1 MSQPP
6 TTRRRVD
13 PRAERAARTVLA
25 GSRPRLLRQP
35 AANAVVNERRRDP
48 RAVHEAALVQRQP
61 RPRYDW
67 TRDTASAGTPS
78 AAGVFVAAVP
88 AIPLQVIAEPAYLV
102 LAMLDRP
109 GGEVSEHDRQVIA
122 AARLLADGGS
132 DGGGSGNGGGAVVT
146 VSTGSGE
153 ALAEAG
159 SDRHVALPDGWADDY
174 VPERRAAATLAL
186 MTALSPRHVLFP
198 DSADG
203 GDVARRVAATAG
215 ERLFAGVQGLGP
227 DRATRQS
234 AGGSRETGHR
244 PTTLMTVAADAFAP
258 LDGVRHEARPL
269 DLATPLVAGEE
280 ILPRLGGARR
290 LAVDPDAL
298 SLSETDFILSAGNGV
313 TDWRSFAEL
322 GEALGATR
330 AGSRVVCDAGHLP
343 RDRQVGASGTVVGA
357 RCYLAFGIAGAP
369 QHLQG
374 ITGVRHVIAVNTD
387 LHAEMIKR
395 ADLSIVADA
404 QAVMPALIRLIRE
417 RRHA

>member
-1 MSQPP
+1 MSQPSP
-6 TTRRRVD
+6 TRRRVD
-13 PRAERAARTVLA
+13 PRAERAARTDLT
-25 GSRPRLLRQP
+25 GPRPRLLRLP
-35 AANAVVNERRRDP
+35 VAAATNERRRDP
-48 RAVHEAALVQRQP
+48 RAIRAAALVQRQP

-67 TRDTASAGTPS
+67 TLDAASAGTAPAVGIAT
-78 AAGVFVAAVP
+78 AATP
-88 AIPLQVIAEPAYLV
+88 TIPLKVIAEPAYLI

-109 GGEVSEHDRQVIA
+109 GGEVSDHDRQVIT
-122 AARLLADGGS
+122 AARLLADA
-132 DGGGSGNGGGAVVT
+132 GGGAVVT
-146 VSTGSGE
+146 VCTGSGE

-174 VPERRAAATLAL
+174 VPERRAAAASAL
-186 MTALSPRHVLFP
+186 MAALSPRHILFP
-198 DSADG
+198 DSPDG
-203 GDVARRVAATAG
+203 ADVARRVAAAAG
-215 ERLFAGVQGLGP
+215 ERLFAGVQSLAP

-234 AGGSRETGHR
+234 AGGSLETGHR
-244 PTTLMTVAADAFAP
+244 PTRLMTVAADAFAP
-258 LDGVRHEARPL
+258 LDGVLHEARPL
-269 DLATPLVAGEE
+269 DLAAPVTAGEE
-280 ILPRLGGARR
+280 VLPRLGGARR

-298 SLSETDFILSAGNGV
+298 SLTETDFIVSAGNGV

-343 RDRQVGASGTVVGA
+343 RERQVGASGTVVSA

-404 QAVMPALIRLIRE
+404 QAIMPALIRLIRE

>member
-1 MSQPP
+1 MSQPS
-6 TTRRRVD
+6 TIRRRVD
-13 PRAERAARTVLA
+13 PRAERAARTILT
-25 GSRPRLLRQP
+25 GPRPRLLRQP
-35 AANAVVNERRRDP
+35 VVAAAMNERRRDP
-48 RAVHEAALVQRQP
+48 RAIRDAALVQRLP

-67 TRDTASAGTPS
+67 TRDAASAGI
-78 AAGVFVAAVP
+78 AAAVGVAVATP
-88 AIPLQVIAEPAYLV
+88 TIPLQVIAEPAYLV

-109 GGEVSEHDRQVIA
+109 GGEVSEHDRQVVA
-122 AARLLADGGS
+122 AARLLADA
-132 DGGGSGNGGGAVVT
+132 GGGAVVT

-174 VPERRAAATLAL
+174 VPERRAAAASAL
-186 MTALSPRHVLFP
+186 METLSPRHILFP
-198 DSADG
+198 DSPDG
-203 GDVARRVAATAG
+203 ADVARRVAAAG
-215 ERLFAGVQGLGP
+215 ERLFAGVQSLGP

-234 AGGSRETGHR
+234 AGGSLETGHR
-244 PTTLMTVAADAFAP
+244 PTRLMTVAADAFAP

-269 DLATPLVAGEE
+269 DLAAPVIAGEE
-280 ILPRLGGARR
+280 VLPRLGGARR

-298 SLSETDFILSAGNGV
+298 ALSETDFILSAGNGV

-322 GEALGATR
+322 GAALGATR

-343 RDRQVGASGTVVGA
+343 RERQVGASGTVVGA

-404 QAVMPALIRLIRE
+404 QDVMPALIRLIRE

>member
-1 MSQPP
+1 MTTSP
-6 TTRRRVD
+6 TIRRRVD
-13 PRAERAARTVLA
+13 PRAERAARTILT
-25 GSRPRLLRQP
+25 GQRPRLLRQP
-35 AANAVVNERRRDP
+35 VAAATNERRRDP
-48 RAVHEAALVQRQP
+48 RAIREGALVQRQP

-67 TRDTASAGTPS
+67 ARDAASAGNTATVGVAIAATPT
-78 AAGVFVAAVP
+78 
-88 AIPLQVIAEPAYLV
+88 IPLQVIAEPAYLIV
-102 LAMLDRP
+102 AMLDRP
-109 GGEVSEHDRQVIA
+109 AGEVSEHDRQVIA
-122 AARLLADGGS
+122 AARLLADA
-132 DGGGSGNGGGAVVT
+132 GGGAVVT

-174 VPERRAAATLAL
+174 VPERRAAAASAL
-186 MTALSPRHVLFP
+186 MEALSPRHILFP
-198 DSADG
+198 DSPDG
-203 GDVARRVAATAG
+203 ADVARRVAAAAG
-215 ERLFAGVQGLGP
+215 ERLFAGVQSLGP

-234 AGGSRETGHR
+234 AGGSLETGHR
-244 PTTLMTVAADAFAP
+244 PTRLMTVAADAFAP

-269 DLATPLVAGEE
+269 DLAAPLLAGEE
-280 ILPRLGGARR
+280 VLPRLGGARR

-313 TDWRSFAEL
+313 TDWQSFAEL

-343 RDRQVGASGTVVGA
+343 RERQVGASGTVVSA

-374 ITGVRHVIAVNTD
+374 ITGVKHVIAVNTD

>member
-1 MSQPP
+1 MTSHPI
-6 TTRRRVD
+6 RRRVD
-13 PRAERAARTVLA
+13 PRAERAARTILT
-25 GSRPRLLRQP
+25 GPRPRLLRQAV
-35 AANAVVNERRRDP
+35 AATTNERRRDP
-48 RAVHEAALVQRQP
+48 RAIRDAALVQRQP

-67 TRDTASAGTPS
+67 ARDAASAGT
-78 AAGVFVAAVP
+78 AAAVGIAVATAP

-122 AARLLADGGS
+122 AARLLADA
-132 DGGGSGNGGGAVVT
+132 GGGAVVT

-153 ALAEAG
+153 VLAESG
-159 SDRHVALPDGWADDY
+159 SDRHVSLPDGWADDY
-174 VPERRAAATLAL
+174 VPERRAVAASAL
-186 MTALSPRHVLFP
+186 MGALSPRHILFP
-198 DSADG
+198 DSPDG
-203 GDVARRVAATAG
+203 GDVARRVAAATG
-215 ERLFAGVQGLGP
+215 ERLFAGVQSLGP

-234 AGGSRETGHR
+234 AGGTLETGYR
-244 PTTLMTVAADAFAP
+244 PTRLMTVAADTFAP

-269 DLATPLVAGEE
+269 DLATPVMAGEE

-313 TDWRSFAEL
+313 TDWQSFVEL

-343 RDRQVGASGTVVGA
+343 RERQVGASGTVVGA

-374 ITGVRHVIAVNTD
+374 ITAVRHVIAVNTD

-417 RRHA
+417 RRHG

>member
-1 MSQPP
+1 MSQPSP
-6 TTRRRVD
+6 TRRRVD
-13 PRAERAARTVLA
+13 PRAERAARTILA
-25 GSRPRLLRQP
+25 GQRPRLLRLP
-35 AANAVVNERRRDP
+35 VAAATNERRRDP
-48 RAVHEAALVQRQP
+48 RAIRDAALVQRQP

-67 TRDTASAGTPS
+67 TRDAGSAGTAPTV
-78 AAGVFVAAVP
+78 GVAVAAVP
-88 AIPLQVIAEPAYLV
+88 TIPLTVIAEPAYLI

-109 GGEVSEHDRQVIA
+109 AGEVSEHDRQVIA
-122 AARLLADGGS
+122 AARLLADA
-132 DGGGSGNGGGAVVT
+132 GGGAVVT
-146 VSTGSGE
+146 VCTGSGE

-174 VPERRAAATLAL
+174 VPERRAAAASAL
-186 MTALSPRHVLFP
+186 MAALSPRHILFP
-198 DSADG
+198 DSPDG
-203 GDVARRVAATAG
+203 ADVARRVAAAAG
-215 ERLFAGVQGLGP
+215 ERLFAGVQSLAP

-234 AGGSRETGHR
+234 AGGSLETGHR
-244 PTTLMTVAADAFAP
+244 PTRLMTVAADAFAP

-269 DLATPLVAGEE
+269 DLAAPVTAGEE
-280 ILPRLGGARR
+280 ILPRLGSARR

-343 RDRQVGASGTVVGA
+343 RERQVGASGTVVSA

>member
-1 MSQPP
+1 MSQASP
-6 TTRRRVD
+6 TRRRVD
-13 PRAERAARTVLA
+13 PRADRAARTILT
-25 GSRPRLLRQP
+25 GPRPRLLRQP
-35 AANAVVNERRRDP
+35 VAAVMNERRRDP
-48 RAVHEAALVQRQP
+48 RAVREADLVQRQP

-67 TRDTASAGTPS
+67 TRDAASPGTA
-78 AAGVFVAAVP
+78 AAVGVAVAAP

-109 GGEVSEHDRQVIA
+109 GGEVGEHDRQVIA
-122 AARLLADGGS
+122 AARLLADT
-132 DGGGSGNGGGAVVT
+132 GGGAVVT

-174 VPERRAAATLAL
+174 VPERRAAAASAL
-186 MTALSPRHVLFP
+186 IVALSPRHILFP
-198 DSADG
+198 DSPDG
-203 GDVARRVAATAG
+203 GDVARRVAAATG
-215 ERLFAGVQGLGP
+215 ERLFPGVQSLGP

-234 AGGSRETGHR
+234 AGGSLETGHR
-244 PTTLMTVAADAFAP
+244 PTRLMTVAADAFAP

-269 DLATPLVAGEE
+269 DLAAPALAGEE
-280 ILPRLGGARR
+280 VLPRLGGARR

-298 SLSETDFILSAGNGV
+298 SLSETDFILSGGNGV

-322 GEALGATR
+322 GAALGATR

-343 RDRQVGASGTVVGA
+343 RERQVGASGTVVGA

-404 QAVMPALIRLIRE
+404 QDVMPALIRLIRE

>member
-1 MSQPP
+1 MTTPP
-6 TTRRRVD
+6 TLRRRVD
-13 PRAERAARTVLA
+13 PRAERAARTILA
-25 GSRPRLLRQP
+25 GQRPRLLRLP
-35 AANAVVNERRRDP
+35 VAAATNERRRDP
-48 RAVHEAALVQRQP
+48 RAIRDAALVQRQP

-67 TRDTASAGTPS
+67 TRDATSAGP
-78 AAGVFVAAVP
+78 AATVGVAVAAMR
-88 AIPLQVIAEPAYLV
+88 AIPLQVIAEPAYLI

-122 AARLLADGGS
+122 AARLLADA
-132 DGGGSGNGGGAVVT
+132 GGGAVVT
-146 VSTGSGE
+146 VCTGSGE

-174 VPERRAAATLAL
+174 VPERRAAAASAL
-186 MTALSPRHVLFP
+186 MAALSPRHILFP
-198 DSADG
+198 DSPDG
-203 GDVARRVAATAG
+203 ADVARRAAAAAG
-215 ERLFAGVQGLGP
+215 ERLFAGVQSLAP

-234 AGGSRETGHR
+234 AGGSLETGHR
-244 PTTLMTVAADAFAP
+244 PTRLMTVAADAFAP

-269 DLATPLVAGEE
+269 DLAAPVTAGEE
-280 ILPRLGGARR
+280 VLPRLGGARR

-298 SLSETDFILSAGNGV
+298 SLTETDFIVSAGNGV

-343 RDRQVGASGTVVGA
+343 RERQVGASGTVVSA

-404 QAVMPALIRLIRE
+404 QAIMPALIRLIRE

>member
-1 MSQPP
+1 MI
-6 TTRRRVD
+6 RRRVD
-13 PRAERAARTVLA
+13 PRAERAARIVLT
-25 GSRPRLLRQP
+25 GQRPRLLRQP
-35 AANAVVNERRRDP
+35 VAIAATNERRRDP
-48 RAVHEAALVQRQP
+48 RAVRDAALVQRQP

-67 TRDTASAGTPS
+67 ARDAASAGTVPTV
-78 AAGVFVAAVP
+78 GVAVAATPV
-88 AIPLQVIAEPAYLV
+88 IPLRVIAEPAYLV
-102 LAMLDRP
+102 LAMLDRS

-122 AARLLADGGS
+122 AARLLADA
-132 DGGGSGNGGGAVVT
+132 GGGAVVT
-146 VSTGSGE
+146 LATGSGE

-159 SDRHVALPDGWADDY
+159 SDRHVALPEGWADEY
-174 VPERRAAATLAL
+174 VPERRAAAASVL
-186 MTALSPRHVLFP
+186 MAALSPRHILFP
-198 DSADG
+198 DSPDGADI
-203 GDVARRVAATAG
+203 ARRVAAAAG
-215 ERLFAGVQGLGP
+215 ERLFTSVQSLSP

-234 AGGSRETGHR
+234 AGGSLETGHR
-244 PTTLMTVAADAFAP
+244 PTRLMTVAADAFAP

-269 DLATPLVAGEE
+269 DLATPAIAGEE
-280 ILPRLGGARR
+280 VLPRLGGARR

-298 SLSETDFILSAGNGV
+298 ALSETDFILSAGNGV
-313 TDWRSFAEL
+313 TDWQGFAEL

-343 RDRQVGASGTVVGA
+343 RERQVGASGTVVSA

-374 ITGVRHVIAVNTD
+374 ITGVKHVIAINTD

-404 QAVMPALIRLIRE
+404 QDVMPALIRLIRE